1 MSMADKS
8 STERYFAQLFK
19 RLDAHGLEN
28 ESGVPVFDGDSP
40 SRALRNL
47 IKYSGDRDRNQV
59 EEGVT
64 RAIQHA
70 KQFFLYDAENYF
82 SHHKI
87 WFKTLYRQDSGVV
100 TEALVM
106 PPRNSA
112 AEGFS
117 MILPKRVQ
125 PPTHRVTNPQDGK
138 DYYLRLTVQVR
149 GRGYFDPFDYRFD
162 TKRRCHQVKV
172 NGQWEDAGFHPNDA
186 GNNVRFVYELEDG
199 KKLQD
204 GDFRGDPMPLILAN
218 ERDVECPSIVFSL
231 TRDDDKSNYS
241 VVKYVTNAGFG
252 VPNQNAAASKFS
264 KQRSPDQYLSNL
276 AIKINEKLASSVF
289 GETRAWSTSFDGRPG
304 SFSSMGLRKANPC
317 HWSDDIQW
325 HWAECSLHHLWQRRS
340 RPRAYADGAGH

>member
-1 MSMADKS
+1 
-8 STERYFAQLFK
+8 
-19 RLDAHGLEN
+19 
-28 ESGVPVFDGDSP
+28 
-40 SRALRNL
+40 
-47 IKYSGDRDRNQV
+47 
-59 EEGVT
+59 
-64 RAIQHA
+64 
-70 KQFFLYDAENYF
+70 
-82 SHHKI
+82 
-87 WFKTLYRQDSGVV
+87 
-100 TEALVM
+100 M

-149 GRGYFDPFDYRFD
+149 GRGYFDPFDYRFGKSVLANLDPSMLSFSIHISHHYCSFRMQIIID

-252 VPNQNAAASKFS
+252 VPNQV
-264 KQRSPDQYLSNL
+264 
-276 AIKINEKLASSVF
+276 SV
-289 GETRAWSTSFDGRPG
+289 P
-304 SFSSMGLRKANPC
+304 
-317 HWSDDIQW
+317 
-325 HWAECSLHHLWQRRS
+325 
-340 RPRAYADGAGH
+340 